1 MTFNSEAL
9 KQLEYPIVVLLV
21 DDQIIVAEAV
31 RRMLEDVPE
40 ITLHY
45 CGDSDKAI
53 ATAAEVR
60 PTVIL
65 QDLVMP
71 HIDGLSLVKYYRAN
85 PATKDIPLIVLSV
98 KEDPKIKAQAF
109 ALGVNDYMVKLPD
122 KVELIARIRHH
133 SAAYIRLLERNYA
146 YEKLEESQR
155 HLHAEL
161 NEAAQYVR
169 SLLPEPIKNHIVV
182 DWRYIP
188 SSLLGGDAFDY
199 QWVDEDNF
207 VMYILDVCG
216 HGIGAAL
223 LSITVMHSLRS
234 KNISVDYLDPAKVLT
249 ALNRE
254 FPMEKYNNMF
264 FTMWYG
270 VYNKRTRTV
279 RYATAGHPPA
289 ILLSGP
295 DLKKLKTLKLKAEGL
310 VIGVEKKTLYQNEVV
325 RLEAFNKLY
334 IFSDGIYE
342 LIKGDGTIFK
352 LEEFIGL
359 LQQSNEKN
367 EDGLSKILRY
377 VRSVNKGDAFND
389 DVSILEVII

>member
-1 MTFNSEAL
+1 MTFTADNL
-9 KQLEYPIVVLLV
+9 KKIEQPLVVLLV
-21 DDQIIVAEAV
+21 DDQIIVAEAI
-31 RRMLEDVPE
+31 RRMLEGDEE
-40 ITLHY
+40 IILHY
-45 CGDSDKAI
+45 CGDPQKALSM
-53 ATAAEVR
+53 AAEFN

-71 HIDGLSLVKYYRAN
+71 DMDGLALVKYYRAN

-98 KEDPKIKAQAF
+98 KEDPKIKALAF
-109 ALGVNDYMVKLPD
+109 ALGANDYMVKLPD
-122 KVELIARIRHH
+122 KVELIARLRYH
-133 SAAYIRLLERNYA
+133 SAAYTRLLERNHA
-146 YEKLEESQR
+146 YEQLEMSQR

-161 NEAAQYVR
+161 NEAAHYVR
-169 SLLPEPIKNHIVV
+169 SLLPEPISNGITV

-199 QWVDEDNF
+199 QWMDGENF

-223 LSITVMHSLRS
+223 LSITVLHTLRS
-234 KNISVDYLDPAKVLT
+234 KNMHADYLDPAKVLA

-270 VYNKRTRTV
+270 VYNKTTHTL

-289 ILLSGP
+289 ILFLGSSLP
-295 DLKKLKTLKLKAEGL
+295 YLRKVNLRTEGL
-310 VIGVEKKTLYQNEVV
+310 VIGVDPGSSYTNEVIK
-325 RLEAFNKLY
+325 LEEFNKLY

-342 LIKGDGTIFK
+342 IIKDDNTILS
-352 LEEFIGL
+352 LEEFITL
-359 LQQSNEKN
+359 LQEQNQKN
-367 EDGLSKILRY
+367 EDDLSHILRSL
-377 VRSVNKGDAFND
+377 RTINKGDVFND
-389 DVSILEVII
+389 DVSILEVIM